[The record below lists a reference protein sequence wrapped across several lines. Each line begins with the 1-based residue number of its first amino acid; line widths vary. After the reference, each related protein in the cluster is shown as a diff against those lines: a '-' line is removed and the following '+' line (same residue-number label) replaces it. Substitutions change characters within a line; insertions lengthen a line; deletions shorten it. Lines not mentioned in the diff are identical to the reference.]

1 MASIAEQLED
11 QYQVKMMG
19 NQTNDFRYLALSILN
34 GSFHERV

>member
-19 NQTNDFRYLALSILN
+19 NQTNDFTLN
-34 GSFHERV
+34 GSSPERL